1 MVIGHFGVGFGA
13 KRFAPKISL
22 GTLFIAVQ
30 WADLLWPVLLL
41 LNVEHVEV
49 QKGNPKFPLDFTYY
63 PITHSL
69 LMGMFWGFCF
79 GLLYWL
85 VKKNVRSAIV
95 LGICVVS
102 HWVLDLLVHR
112 PDLPL
117 FPDDSDKVGL
127 GLWNYPLPATLIE
140 AAIFIIGLIFYL
152 RTTRATKK
160 SGNWGLWLLVV
171 LLVVNQV
178 AGAVSPMPSSGHAI
192 GWAAQYQWIF
202 VLLGYWVDKGRL
214 SIDRGILRPGHSS
227 SLKYP
232 EKYNLYSAGH
242 KRS

>member
-13 KRFAPKISL
+13 KRFAPRISL

-41 LNVEHVEV
+41 FDVERVEV
-49 QKGNPKFPLDFTYY
+49 QKGNPKIPLNFTYY

-85 VKKNVRSAIV
+85 TRKNVRNAIA
-95 LGICVVS
+95 LGVCVVS
-102 HWVLDLLVHR
+102 HWVLDLIVHR

-117 FPDDSDKVGL
+117 FPDDSDKVGF
-127 GLWNYPLPATLIE
+127 GLWNYPLLAILIE
-140 AAIFIIGLIFYL
+140 AAIFITGLVLYL
-152 RTTRATKK
+152 KTTRARRR

-171 LLVVNQV
+171 LLVLNQV

-202 VLLGYWVDKGRL
+202 VLLGYWVDRGREE
-214 SIDRGILRPGHSS
+214 RP
-227 SLKYP
+227 
-232 EKYNLYSAGH
+232 AGN
-242 KRS
+242 

>member
-13 KRFAPKISL
+13 KKFAPKISL

-49 QKGNPKFPLDFTYY
+49 LKGNPKIPLNFTYY

-69 LMGMFWGFCF
+69 LMGIFWGFCF

-85 VKKNVRSAIV
+85 VKRNVRNAIV

-117 FPDDSDKVGL
+117 FPDDSDKVGF
-127 GLWNYPLPATLIE
+127 GLWNYPLVAILIE
-140 AAIFIIGLIFYL
+140 AAIFITGLVLYFKS
-152 RTTRATKK
+152 TRATRS
-160 SGNWGLWLLVV
+160 SGNWGLWVLVV
-171 LLVVNQV
+171 LLVLNQI

-202 VLLGYWVDKGRL
+202 VLLGYWVDRGRGE
-214 SIDRGILRPGHSS
+214 R
-227 SLKYP
+227 
-232 EKYNLYSAGH
+232 
-242 KRS
+242 

>member
-13 KRFAPKISL
+13 KKFAPKISL

-41 LNVEHVEV
+41 LNVEYVEV
-49 QKGNPKFPLDFTYY
+49 LKGNPKIPLNFTYY

-69 LMGMFWGFCF
+69 LMGIFWGFCF

-85 VKKNVRSAIV
+85 VKRNVRNAIV

-117 FPDDSDKVGL
+117 FPDDSDKVGF
-127 GLWNYPLPATLIE
+127 GLWNYPLVAILIE
-140 AAIFIIGLIFYL
+140 AAIFITGLVLYFKS
-152 RTTRATKK
+152 TRATRS
-160 SGNWGLWLLVV
+160 SGNWGLWVLVV
-171 LLVVNQV
+171 LLVLNQI

-202 VLLGYWVDKGRL
+202 VLLGYWVDRGRGE
-214 SIDRGILRPGHSS
+214 R
-227 SLKYP
+227 
-232 EKYNLYSAGH
+232 
-242 KRS
+242 